1 MKDYRDVKGPGLNL
15 SKEECQYYELNE
27 YNYAIASLV
36 GFIKAVCN
44 LYRDNVK
51 SASIAMEEIVE
62 AFDSKDN
69 FLTKILEDENKY
81 LQKEKR

>member
-44 LYRDNVK
+44 LYR
-51 SASIAMEEIVE
+51 EIGRAHV
-62 AFDSKDN
+62 
-69 FLTKILEDENKY
+69 
-81 LQKEKR
+81 